1 MTPHS
6 DPYTQN
12 SHNIEQQ
19 PIPASMPPVSDITPP
34 MGETPPQVLAEQAA
48 EGHRGAAWRLM
59 IWILKNDPR
68 AMVAVSSLDD
78 DRLARNLLEFIA
90 LGTWAGKPFVV
101 PLPLRSPYARTRLR
115 TLFMPDAGMNSE
127 RAREVLLAGMRSPN
141 PHMRENAAYILGL
154 IGNRNDVPV
163 LIEALQDVVPAVRLQ
178 AAKALGRMRA
188 VEAVPALLS
197 ALHSDDELVGAQIF
211 QSLVQIGGPAVPAL
225 ITECSSIS
233 AWTRWHCVRA
243 LGEINDARAIPIL
256 AQSLNDPDHGVAWM
270 AAKELIQFGKLI
282 VVPTLQ
288 VLMSSD
294 TSPWL
299 AETGSYVLHQLYMR
313 YSKLKPYL
321 APLVQE
327 MQQSSFKIGT
337 AYTAQKTLRKI
348 EKDKVL
354 QSSTRELS
362 ATEWT

>member
-12 SHNIEQQ
+12 TENIEQH
-19 PIPASMPPVSDITPP
+19 PIPASMLPTSEITPP
-34 MGETPPQVLAEQAA
+34 MGETPPQTLAELAA

-59 IWILKNDPR
+59 VWILKNDPR
-68 AMVAVSSLDD
+68 AMIAVSSLND
-78 DRLARNLLEFIA
+78 DRLTRNLLEFIA

-101 PLPLRSPYARTRLR
+101 PSPLRSPYARARLR
-115 TLFMPDAGMNSE
+115 TLFMPGAGMDSE
-127 RAREVLLAGMRSPN
+127 RVHAVLLGGMASPN
-141 PHMRENAAYILGL
+141 SHIRENAAYILGL
-154 IGNRNDVPV
+154 IGNQHDVAV
-163 LIEALQDVVPAVRLQ
+163 LIDALHDVVSGVRLQ
-178 AAKALGRMRA
+178 AARALGRMHA
-188 VEAVPALLS
+188 VAAVPALLT
-197 ALHSDDELVGAQIF
+197 ALHSADEFVGTQIF
-211 QSLVQIGGPAVPAL
+211 QALVQIGVPAVPAL
-225 ITECSSIS
+225 IAECGSAS

-243 LGEINDARAIPIL
+243 LGEINDNRAVPVL

-270 AAKELIQFGKLI
+270 AAKELIQFGKLS

-288 VLMSSD
+288 VLMSAD

-299 AETGSYVLHQLYMR
+299 AETGSYVLHQLYQR

-337 AYTAQKTLRKI
+337 AFTAQKTLRRI
-348 EKDKVL
+348 ENDKVL
-354 QSSTRELS
+354 
-362 ATEWT
+362 

>member
-6 DPYTQN
+6 DPYSQN
-12 SHNIEQQ
+12 YHDIEQQ
-19 PIPASMPPVSDITPP
+19 PASASMPPASDITPP

-59 IWILKNDPR
+59 IWILKNDSR
-68 AMVAVSSLDD
+68 AVVAVSSLDD

-115 TLFMPDAGMNSE
+115 TLFMPGAGMDSE
-127 RAREVLLAGMRSPN
+127 RAHRVLMAGMHSPD
-141 PHMRENAAYILGL
+141 PHMRENAAYLLGQ
-154 IGNRNDVPV
+154 IGNRNDVPI
-163 LIEALQDVVPAVRLQ
+163 LMNALKDPSPGVRLQ
-178 AAKALGRMRA
+178 AARALGRLRA

-197 ALHSDDELVGAQIF
+197 ALHSADELLGAQIF
-211 QSLVQIGGPAVPAL
+211 HALVQIGVPAVPAL
-225 ITECSSIS
+225 IAESSSLS

-243 LGEINDARAIPIL
+243 LGEINDARAIPTL

-288 VLMSSD
+288 VLLSKD

-313 YSKLKPYL
+313 YRKLKPYL

-327 MQQSSFKIGT
+327 MQQPSFKIGT
-337 AYTAQKTLRKI
+337 ALAAQKTLQKI
-348 EKDKVL
+348 ENDKVL
-354 QSSTRELS
+354 QQTTQELS
-362 ATEWT
+362 ATEWS

>member
-12 SHNIEQQ
+12 PDNIEQQ
-19 PIPASMPPVSDITPP
+19 PIPASMPPASELTPP
-34 MGETPPQVLAEQAA
+34 VGETPPQILAEQAA

-68 AMVAVSSLDD
+68 AIIAVSSLND
-78 DRLARNLLEFIA
+78 DRLARDLLQFIA

-115 TLFMPDAGMNSE
+115 TLFMPEAGMDSE
-127 RAREVLLAGMRSPN
+127 RARTVLLAGMESPN
-141 PHMRENAAYILGL
+141 SHIRENAAYILGL
-154 IGNRNDVPV
+154 IGNSQDVPV
-163 LIEALQDVVPAVRLQ
+163 LIQALNDAVPAVRLQ
-178 AAKALGRMRA
+178 AAKALGRMHA
-188 VEAVPALLS
+188 AAAVPALLS
-197 ALHSDDELVGAQIF
+197 TLHSADEFVGTQIF
-211 QSLVQIGGPAVPAL
+211 QALVQIGGPAVPAL
-225 ITECSSIS
+225 IAECCSIS

-243 LGEINDARAIPIL
+243 LGEINDARAILVL

-288 VLMSSD
+288 VLMSVD

-299 AETGSYVLHQLYMR
+299 AETGSYVLHQLYQR
-313 YSKLKPYL
+313 YRKLKPYL

-327 MQQSSFKIGT
+327 MQQPSFKIGT
-337 AYTAQKTLRKI
+337 AYIAQKTLRHIENDKI
-348 EKDKVL
+348 L

-362 ATEWT
+362 ATE